1 MNPIRSRRRSLKR
14 SLGAVTGASL
24 VALWAG
30 AGCGVDNAIVGG
42 SCASGYSPCGDTCC
56 LGEPE
61 AGRLD
66 ASTDTSKDGARDGR
80 ETDGKSGDRE
90 IQDSRTEDRRAEGAI
105 TDSCTPPYDTVEH
118 CGACDIACNSMDT
131 CSLGDSGTYQC
142 VPLCSLPL
150 EDCNGTCVDESNDPD
165 NCGACGKICRS
176 GFCAGGLCQG
186 TTPGDIVVIGYDYH
200 VSNPEVAQANL
211 LANAA
216 FIPTSNPLRIL
227 SFELYADATSVSN
240 VKEILNAQAAALGR
254 QKNMYTV
261 PASGADVPAE
271 LSIVSY
277 DEFIVYD
284 QADASPGVLGPL
296 GSTWAATLAAFTSA
310 GGVVLSL
317 DGAAGTT
324 QEMPVFNTN
333 AGLLAISNHTVLPK
347 NTPLVVTAPGAAN
360 VVGSKVVSPFASELD
375 SVYFTTS
382 VPTGGN
388 VTYVVV
394 DPTSDAGQAPV
405 VVHVEVP

>member
-90 IQDSRTEDRRAEGAI
+90 AQDSRTEDRPTTEGAI
-105 TDSCTPPYDTVEH
+105 TDSCTPPYESVEH
-118 CGACDIACNSMDT
+118 CGACDISCNPVDT
-131 CSLGDSGTYQC
+131 CSLGDSGTFQC
-142 VPLCSLPL
+142 VPLCSPPL
-150 EDCNGTCVDESNDPD
+150 SDCDGTCVDESDDPD
-165 NCGACGKICRS
+165 NCGTCGKICRS
-176 GFCAGGLCQG
+176 GFCVGGLCTG

-200 VSNPEVAQANL
+200 VSNPEVAQASL

-240 VKEILNAQAAALGR
+240 VKAILNAKAAALGQ

-277 DEFIVYD
+277 DELIVYD

-296 GSTWAATLAAFTSA
+296 GSMWAATLAAFTSA

-324 QEMPVFNTN
+324 QEMPIFNTN
-333 AGLLAISNHTVLPK
+333 AGLLAISGHTVIPQK
-347 NTPLVVTAPGAAN
+347 TPLAIVASNDVVVRG
-360 VVGSKVVSPFASELD
+360 VVSPFASELD

-405 VVHVEVP
+405 VVHVVVP

>member
-1 MNPIRSRRRSLKR
+1 MNHVRSRRRSLRR

-24 VALWAG
+24 LAIWAG

-42 SCASGYSPCGDTCC
+42 SCASGYSPCGNTCC

-61 AGRLD
+61 GGRLD

-90 IQDSRTEDRRAEGAI
+90 AQDSRTEDRPTEAAI
-105 TDSCTPPYDTVEH
+105 TDSCTPPYESVEH
-118 CGACDIACNSMDT
+118 CGACDISCNPMDT
-131 CSLGDSGTYQC
+131 CSLGDSGTFQC
-142 VPLCSLPL
+142 MPLCSPPFS
-150 EDCNGTCVDESNDPD
+150 DCDGTCVNESDDPD
-165 NCGACGKICRS
+165 NCGTCGKICRS
-176 GFCAGGLCQG
+176 GFCVGGLCTG

-200 VSNPEVAQANL
+200 VSNPEVAQASL
-211 LANAA
+211 VANAA

-227 SFELYADATSVSN
+227 SFEFYADATSVSN

-254 QKNMYTV
+254 QKNQYTV
-261 PASGADVPAE
+261 PVSGTAVPAE
-271 LSIVSY
+271 LSIASY
-277 DEFIVYD
+277 DELIVYD
-284 QADASPGVLGPL
+284 QANASPGVLGAL
-296 GSTWAATLAAFTSA
+296 GSTWATALTNFTSA

-324 QEMPVFNTN
+324 QEMPVFNTH
-333 AGLLAISNHTVLPK
+333 AGLLAISSHTALPK
-347 NTPLVVTAPGAAN
+347 NTPLVVLAPAN
-360 VVGSKVVSPFASELD
+360 VVGSGVVSPFASELD

-382 VPTGGN
+382 VPAGGN

-405 VVHVEVP
+405 VVHVVVP